1 MTTRQLPPLT
11 DEEICICLA
20 GGVSV
25 VTLGYQARTGCTFDE
40 AHAQILHDLEEV
52 MSGRRLPQEGGARN
66 DAPQTAGVERPEEVR
81 DA

>member
-40 AHAQILHDLEEV
+40 AYAQIKHDLEEV
-52 MSGRRLPQEGGARN
+52 MSGRRLPKEEGA
-66 DAPQTAGVERPEEVR
+66 QT
-81 DA
+81 

>member
-1 MTTRQLPPLT
+1 MLRRLWEGGPMTTRQLPPLT

-40 AHAQILHDLEEV
+40 AHAQIKHDIEEV
-52 MSGRRLPQEGGARN
+52 MSGRRLPQEEGAQ
-66 DAPQTAGVERPEEVR
+66 P
-81 DA
+81 

>member
-40 AHAQILHDLEEV
+40 AHAQILHDIEEV
-52 MSGRRLPQEGGARN
+52 MSGRRLPR
-66 DAPQTAGVERPEEVR
+66 EEVR